1 MELNENKCN
10 DNEYHN
16 RSLAAQKST
25 MISVAVNILLSCVQI
40 LLGIFSGSQGLIADG
55 IHSFSDLVSDFVVLI
70 ANKKSRKPSDEDHP
84 YGHGRYENGASLI
97 IGAILF
103 LVGSIMIWSA
113 SGKLWHPEAIS
124 EVHIVALWV
133 ALFALVTKELLFR
146 YMLAVATRIQSSL
159 LIANAWHARSDAAS
173 SVVVSVGIVGN
184 LLGFPWLDPVA
195 AIVVGVLIARMGYTF
210 AANALHDLMDR
221 SVSTEMETAIKAI
234 ILAVPDVLGVH
245 DLKTRKM
252 GDLIL
257 VDVHIEVDGELSVSE
272 GHDIARAVRQAVLEN
287 KNVLDV
293 MIHTDPYQYEEL
305 PVC

>member
-1 MELNENKCN
+1 MGFHENKCN

-25 MISVAVNILLSCVQI
+25 MVSVAVNIFLSCAQV

-55 IHSFSDLVSDFVVLI
+55 IHSFSDLVADFVVLI
-70 ANKKSRKPSDEDHP
+70 ANKKSRKPSDEDHH
-84 YGHGRYENGASLI
+84 YGHRRYENGASLI

-124 EVHIVALWV
+124 EVHIIALWV

-146 YMLAVATRIQSSL
+146 YMLAIATRIQSSL

-173 SVVVSVGIVGN
+173 SVVVSIGIVGN
-184 LLGFPWLDPVA
+184 LLGFPWFDPVA
-195 AIVVGVLIARMGYTF
+195 AIVVGVLIARMGFTF

-221 SVSTEMETAIKAI
+221 SVSSEMETAIKAN
-234 ILAVPDVLGVH
+234 ILAISGVLGVH
-245 DLKTRKM
+245 DLKTRKT

-257 VDVHIEVDGELSVSE
+257 ADVHIEVDGELSVSE
-272 GHDIARAVRQAVLEN
+272 GHDIVRAVRLAVLEN

-293 MIHTDPYQYEEL
+293 MIHIDPYQGNGF